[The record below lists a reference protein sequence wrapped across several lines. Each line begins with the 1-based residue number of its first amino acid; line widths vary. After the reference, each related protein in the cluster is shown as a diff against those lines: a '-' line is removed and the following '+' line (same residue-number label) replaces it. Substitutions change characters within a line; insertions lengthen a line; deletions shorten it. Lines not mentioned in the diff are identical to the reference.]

1 MGLSQKKDVPSSA
14 YETAKTL
21 LQSLKIVDPLTFYHC
36 CRVGEFSRK
45 LARDAGLEDYQ
56 QKVAEFAGLFHDV
69 GKIGIP
75 QLVLH
80 KPSKLDPVE
89 FDLVKKH
96 AELSE
101 QIVQV
106 LSEDPFFKDLLP
118 PVRSHHERID
128 GNGYPD
134 GLAGDQV
141 PLIARVILVV
151 DTYDAMT
158 QSRSYRKG
166 LAPEV
171 AYAELSKFS
180 GLQFDAQLV
189 KIFLQAHPLWEHETE
204 PETKAKIL
212 KHIA

>member
-1 MGLSQKKDVPSSA
+1 MSQKKDVPSSA
-14 YETAKTL
+14 YEMAKTL

-36 CRVGEFSRK
+36 CRVGEYSRK
-45 LARDAGLEDYQ
+45 LARDAGLEDYE

-75 QLVLH
+75 QVVLH
-80 KPSKLDPVE
+80 KPSKLDPDE

-96 AELSE
+96 AEISE

-106 LSEDPFFKDLLP
+106 LSEDPFFKALLP
-118 PVRSHHERID
+118 PIRGHHERID
-128 GNGYPD
+128 GSGYPD

-141 PLIARVILVV
+141 PLVARVILVV

-166 LAPEV
+166 LTPEI
-171 AYAELSKFS
+171 AYAELNKFS
-180 GLQFDAQLV
+180 GQQFDAQLV
-189 KIFLQAHPLWEHETE
+189 KIFLQAHPLWGTDSE
-204 PETKAKIL
+204 PETKDKIIKL
-212 KHIA
+212 IA